1 MINEQINLA
10 LAELLKLNFGCV
22 DMSSLFSFKN
32 TSNDRF
38 FCYEYCLDDSF
49 ANKNKKLK
57 NLISSTISNHAIQ
70 NDCVVFHQN
79 NSIRIEKR
87 LTR

>member
-10 LAELLKLNFGCV
+10 LAELLKLNFGYA
-22 DMSSLFSFKN
+22 DLSDLFSFKN
-32 TSNDRF
+32 HSNERVF
-38 FCYEYCLDDSF
+38 RYEYCLDDSL
-49 ANKNKKLK
+49 ANTNKKLR

-70 NDCVVFHQN
+70 HDCVVFHQN